1 MTTMATALGCD
12 DPSGIPAPIV
22 KLNRSML
29 LIGVLGALALRQPLI
44 TTLLFLIVTGAA
56 LFGRR
61 GSLVFAV
68 GSRLFRSQNVVA
80 LAEGRYDDR
89 RVMRFNN
96 RIAAILLGGAQIA
109 FLLGAPIAGW
119 ALALMVAA
127 AAGVALAGFC
137 FGCYLYTQ
145 WHIRCRVWKASRS

>member
-1 MTTMATALGCD
+1 MMGMATAADCD
-12 DPSGIPAPIV
+12 DPAGIPAPIV
-22 KLNRSML
+22 KLNRAML
-29 LIGVLGALALRQPLI
+29 LVGVLGALALRQPVI
-44 TTLLFLIVTGAA
+44 TTLLLLIVAGAA
-56 LFGRR
+56 LFGRK

-68 GSRLFRSQNVVA
+68 GSRLFRAQNARA

-96 RIAAILLGGAQIA
+96 RIAAMLLGGAQIA
-109 FLLGAPIAGW
+109 FLLGAPVAGW

-137 FGCYLYTQ
+137 VGCHLYTQ
-145 WHIRCRVWKASRS
+145 WHIRSRVWRASRS